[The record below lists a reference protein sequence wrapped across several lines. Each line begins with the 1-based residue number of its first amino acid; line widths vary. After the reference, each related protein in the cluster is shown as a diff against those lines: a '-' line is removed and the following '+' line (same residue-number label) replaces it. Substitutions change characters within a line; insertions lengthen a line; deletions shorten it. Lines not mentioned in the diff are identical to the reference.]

1 MNKLNK
7 VLIFCLIIFSF
18 ISLLERSDYI
28 NLSISFFIAYFLIFN
43 KNSDLFKYLTRIIY
57 LIGAT
62 IILDIIWFLI
72 YFGCFFVGDERDPES
87 GIKRLIY
94 FVGICSCVIKCL
106 IILSLFNL
114 KKRKLNSDYN
124 NIQE

>member
-1 MNKLNK
+1 M
-7 VLIFCLIIFSF
+7 I
-18 ISLLERSDYI
+18 
-28 NLSISFFIAYFLIFN
+28 
-43 KNSDLFKYLTRIIY
+43 LF
-57 LIGAT
+57 
-62 IILDIIWFLI
+62 IWFLI